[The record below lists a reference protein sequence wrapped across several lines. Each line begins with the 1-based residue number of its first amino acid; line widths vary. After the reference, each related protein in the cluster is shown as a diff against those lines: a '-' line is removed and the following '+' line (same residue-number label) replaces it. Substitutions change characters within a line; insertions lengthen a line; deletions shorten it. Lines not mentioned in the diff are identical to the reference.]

1 MKRLL
6 IANRGEIACRI
17 MRSARELGIHTI
29 AVFSE
34 ADRNARHV
42 SEADEAHCI
51 GPAPAAKSYLVKEH
65 LLEAARVSRADA
77 IHPGY
82 GFLSENADFAQN
94 VLDAGL
100 IWVGPSP
107 DLIRMMGD
115 KQNARVTAKQAGV
128 PIVPGSTCFAVDQ
141 IEGVAEAADTVGFPL
156 LVKATAG
163 GGGIG
168 MREVDRPEKLEEA
181 VRGVQRAAL
190 SAFGEGAIYLE
201 RFIPRAR
208 HVEIQVF
215 GFGDDNPLHFFERD
229 CSLQRRFQKVLEESP
244 SPRLPDS
251 VRNHMCEAALTLCRQ
266 TRYSGAGTVEF
277 IVDADTFEF
286 FFLEMNTRIQVE
298 HPVTEMLTGVD
309 LVRLQ
314 LLLSSEKLTD
324 QDRVAPSRKGAAI
337 EARLYAENPNKSFF
351 PSPGTLQRFV
361 LPAASQTVRIDSGY
375 REKDA
380 ITPFYDPM
388 VAKIIVWGE
397 TREQA
402 IETAQSALAQTHVE
416 GLMTNRDFLIA
427 CLDHPA
433 FRAGDVHTGFI
444 QEHRDVLIPQTPR
457 TPR

>member
-1 MKRLL
+1 
-6 IANRGEIACRI
+6 
-17 MRSARELGIHTI
+17 
-29 AVFSE
+29 
-34 ADRNARHV
+34 
-42 SEADEAHCI
+42 
-51 GPAPAAKSYLVKEH
+51 
-65 LLEAARVSRADA
+65 
-77 IHPGY
+77 
-82 GFLSENADFAQN
+82 
-94 VLDAGL
+94 
-100 IWVGPSP
+100 
-107 DLIRMMGD
+107 
-115 KQNARVTAKQAGV
+115 
-128 PIVPGSTCFAVDQ
+128 
-141 IEGVAEAADTVGFPL
+141 
-156 LVKATAG
+156 
-163 GGGIG
+163 
-168 MREVDRPEKLEEA
+168 
-181 VRGVQRAAL
+181 
-190 SAFGEGAIYLE
+190 
-201 RFIPRAR
+201 
-208 HVEIQVF
+208 
-215 GFGDDNPLHFFERD
+215 
-229 CSLQRRFQKVLEESP
+229 
-244 SPRLPDS
+244 
-251 VRNHMCEAALTLCRQ
+251 MCEAALTLCRQ